1 MRIFISKKI
10 RLFFILFVTFFS
22 FTRITMGGDKME
34 VKIQNLSKNYN
45 NIKALDKINLTIS
58 TPAMIGL
65 VGPNGAGKSTLM
77 KILVGQLMPTEGS
90 VLIDGVSLSKRE
102 KYLKGRL
109 GYLPQDFGLYEELK
123 VEEYLEYMAALK
135 EIKQNKEGEIER
147 VLEMANLK
155 EMRKLKIKT
164 LSGGQKQRV
173 GIAQAMLNNPELLI
187 VDEPTVGLDP
197 EERIKFRNLFS
208 EGSINKIVILSTHII
223 EDVESICNL
232 IIVINKGRI
241 LFTGEPSELVRK
253 AIGHVGT
260 IEIGNADKEKFLEK
274 ELKGEFKIT
283 STVITPNG
291 TKYRVV
297 SKKLSPS
304 FEEIVPTLEDAYI
317 YCMLEADEY
326 VFA

>member
-1 MRIFISKKI
+1 
-10 RLFFILFVTFFS
+10 
-22 FTRITMGGDKME
+22 ME
-34 VKIQNLSKNYN
+34 IKIQNLSKNYK
-45 NIKALDKINLTIS
+45 NIKALDNINLTIS

-77 KILVGQLMPTEGS
+77 KILVGQLMATEGD
-90 VLIDGVSLSKRE
+90 VIVDGVSLSKRE
-102 KYLKGRL
+102 KYLKERL

-123 VEEYLEYMAALK
+123 VEEYLEYIAALK
-135 EIKQNKEGEIER
+135 GIKQNKKDEIER
-147 VLEMANLK
+147 VLGMANLK
-155 EMRKLKIKT
+155 GMRKLKIKT

-208 EGSINKIVILSTHII
+208 EDSINKIVILSTHII

-253 AIGHVGT
+253 AIGHVGA

-274 ELKGEFKIT
+274 ELQGEFKIT

-297 SKKLSPS
+297 SENLSPY
-304 FEEIVPTLEDAYI
+304 FEEVVPTLEDAYI

-326 VFA
+326 VLA

>member
-1 MRIFISKKI
+1 
-10 RLFFILFVTFFS
+10 
-22 FTRITMGGDKME
+22 ME
-34 VKIQNLSKNYN
+34 IKIQNLSKKYKNVRALN
-45 NIKALDKINLTIS
+45 NVDLTIN

-77 KILVGQLMPTEGS
+77 KILVGQLIATEGN
-90 VLIDGVSLSKRE
+90 VVIDGAPLNKRE
-102 KYLKGRL
+102 KYLKERL

-123 VEEYLEYMAALK
+123 VEEYLDYMASLK
-135 EIKQNKEGEIER
+135 GIKENKKEEIER
-147 VLEMANLK
+147 VLVMTNLK
-155 EMRKLKIKT
+155 EMKKLKIKT

-208 EGSINKIVILSTHII
+208 EDSINKIVILSTHII

-241 LFTGEPSELVRK
+241 LFTGEPSALVKK

-260 IEIGNADKEKFLEK
+260 IEISNNDKEKFLER
-274 ELKGEFKIT
+274 ELQGEFKIT

-297 SKKLSPS
+297 SKNLHSS
-304 FEEIVPTLEDAYI
+304 FEEIVPSLEDAYI
-317 YCMLEADEY
+317 YCMLEEDEY
-326 VFA
+326 VLA